1 MKVAIRRVSLAS
13 LGRMGCMLGIVAALL
28 PSVLCG
34 LAVVALGG
42 IVRQWLEGWQ
52 TMSISVLGQEFA
64 TFDLVQ
70 FLNLEKLLH
79 SLQTLGGVSVL
90 GLILSILLI
99 ALVSGLLL
107 ALIVTLL
114 GVAYNLLSASMGG
127 VVVELDAESQ
137 RRLAETSPS
146 DTTASPPPELTTPSE

>member
-1 MKVAIRRVSLAS
+1 
-13 LGRMGCMLGIVAALL
+13 
-28 PSVLCG
+28 
-34 LAVVALGG
+34 
-42 IVRQWLEGWQ
+42 
-52 TMSISVLGQEFA
+52 MSISVLGQEIA

-70 FLNLEKLLH
+70 FLNLERLLH

-90 GLILSILLI
+90 GLILSILLV

-146 DTTASPPPELTTPSE
+146 DTIASPPPELTTPSE

>member
-1 MKVAIRRVSLAS
+1 
-13 LGRMGCMLGIVAALL
+13 
-28 PSVLCG
+28 
-34 LAVVALGG
+34 
-42 IVRQWLEGWQ
+42 
-52 TMSISVLGQEFA
+52 VLGQEIA

-90 GLILSILLI
+90 GLILAILLI

-127 VVVELDAESQ
+127 VVVELSAESQ